1 LLDYFSV
8 WPFFLE
14 IALLLGIAATPLF
27 RAADSPPI
35 PASNRIGAFDGLRGF
50 LALSVFFHHTAV
62 YHDYLRT
69 GVWASPSSRFYLLL
83 GPAGVSMFFMIT
95 GYLFYS
101 QLLKERG
108 RPNWKKLYIGRIFRI
123 IPLYWFAVALVV
135 FGVAVHSNWHL
146 NVSPIQFLLE
156 IVRWSMGALFPEAPI
171 NASDFT
177 YRITLYV
184 TWTLR
189 YEWFFYIS
197 LLALAIPA
205 RWRWSGVF
213 FPPVFLCLAL
223 LHEAFAANPPT
234 PWICV
239 ALFLIGMSTAALRN
253 SNPNFKLR
261 GISASIVAFAL
272 IILAFLTPQYIFM
285 PIPELLLGAAFLL
298 IGCGASLFGLLSTY
312 PAQRLGNI
320 SYGIYLLQGAVF
332 SGASSFVFVR
342 VIDLNSPLGHWTAS
356 LLEAIALVIL
366 ATLTHRFIE
375 RPGIDL
381 GRRLV
386 SGYSAIRETKPA
398 EE

>member
-1 LLDYFSV
+1 LLDYYSV

-14 IALLLGIAATPLF
+14 IGLLLAIAATPLF

-35 PASNRIGAFDGLRGF
+35 PTSNRVGTFDGLRGF

-62 YHDYLRT
+62 YHDYLQT
-69 GVWASPSSRFYLLL
+69 GFWQSPSSRFYLLL

-101 QLLKERG
+101 QLLREKG
-108 RPNWKKLYIGRIFRI
+108 RPNWKKLYVGRIFRI
-123 IPLYWFAVALVV
+123 IPLYWFAVALVL
-135 FGVAVHSNWHL
+135 FGVAVHTRGHL
-146 NVSPIQFLLE
+146 NVSPIQLILE

-171 NASDFT
+171 NASDFV

-189 YEWFFYIS
+189 YEWFFYLS

-205 RWRWSGVF
+205 RWRWSGLL

-223 LHEAFAANPPT
+223 LHEVFAANPPT

-253 SNPNFKLR
+253 SYPNLKLQP
-261 GISASIVAFAL
+261 IPASIAAVAL
-272 IILAFLTPQYIFM
+272 IILAFLIPQYTFT
-285 PIPELLLGAAFLL
+285 PAPVLLLGTAFLL
-298 IGCGASLFGLLSTY
+298 IESGANLFGLLSTY
-312 PAQRLGNI
+312 PARRLGNI
-320 SYGIYLLQGAVF
+320 SFGIYLLQGAVF
-332 SGASSFVFVR
+332 AGASSFDSMR
-342 VIDLNSPLGHWTAS
+342 ALDLSSPIGHWTVS
-356 LLEAIALVIL
+356 LLEAVALVSL
-366 ATLTHRFIE
+366 ATITHRWIE

-381 GRRLV
+381 GRRLA
-386 SGYSAIRETKPA
+386 SN
-398 EE
+398 

>member
-1 LLDYFSV
+1 MLDYFSV

-108 RPNWKKLYIGRIFRI
+108 GPNWKKLYIGRIFRI

-135 FGVAVHSNWHL
+135 LGVGVHTNWRL
-146 NVSPIQFLLE
+146 NVSPIQLILE
-156 IVRWSMGALFPEAPI
+156 IVRWSLGAVFPEAPI

-189 YEWFFYIS
+189 FEWFFYLS

-205 RWRWSGVF
+205 RWRWSGLL
-213 FPPVFLCLAL
+213 FPPVFLCFAL
-223 LHEAFAANPPT
+223 LHEVFAASAPT

-253 SNPNFKLR
+253 ANPNLKLQ
-261 GISASIVAFAL
+261 GIPASLAALALIVVAFL
-272 IILAFLTPQYIFM
+272 VTQNIFR
-285 PIPELLLGAAFLL
+285 PLPELLLGAAFLL
-298 IGCGASLFGLLSTY
+298 IGCGTDLFGLLSTF
-312 PAQRLGNI
+312 PARRLGNI
-320 SYGIYLLQGAVF
+320 SFGIYLLQGAVF
-332 SGASSFVFVR
+332 AGASSFSFMR
-342 VIDLNSPLGHWTAS
+342 SLDLSSPIGHWTVS
-356 LLEAIALVIL
+356 LIEAVALVSL

-375 RPGIDL
+375 RTGIDL

-386 SGYSAIRETKPA
+386 SK
-398 EE
+398 

>member
-1 LLDYFSV
+1 LLDYYSV

-14 IALLLGIAATPLF
+14 IGLLLAIAATPLF

-35 PASNRIGAFDGLRGF
+35 PTSNRISSFDGLRGF

-69 GVWASPSSRFYLLL
+69 GIWRSPTSRFYLLL

-95 GYLFYS
+95 GHLFYS
-101 QLLKERG
+101 QLLKEKG

-123 IPLYWFAVALVV
+123 IPLYWFAVVLVV
-135 FGVAVHSNWHL
+135 LGVLVHTHGHL
-146 NVSPIQFLLE
+146 NVSPIQFFFE
-156 IVRWSMGALFPEAPI
+156 IVRWSLGALFPEAPI

-189 YEWFFYIS
+189 FEWFFYLS

-205 RWRWSGVF
+205 RWRWSGLL
-213 FPPVFLCLAL
+213 FPPIFLCAAL
-223 LHEAFAANPPT
+223 LHEVFAAKAPT

-239 ALFLIGMSTAALRN
+239 ALFLIGMSTAAIRN
-253 SNPNFKLR
+253 SYPNLKLQTVA
-261 GISASIVAFAL
+261 ASLAAVALIFVAFL
-272 IILAFLTPQYIFM
+272 IPQYTFT

-298 IGCGASLFGLLSTY
+298 IASGADLFGLLSTY
-312 PAQRLGNI
+312 PARRLGNI
-320 SYGIYLLQGAVF
+320 SFGIYLLQGAVF
-332 SGASSFVFVR
+332 AGASSFSFIR
-342 VIDLNSPLGHWTAS
+342 ALDLSSPIGHWTVS
-356 LLEAIALVIL
+356 LIEAIALVAL
-366 ATLTHRFIE
+366 ATLTHRFVE
-375 RPGIDL
+375 RPAIDL

-386 SGYSAIRETKPA
+386 SGPFSY
-398 EE
+398 